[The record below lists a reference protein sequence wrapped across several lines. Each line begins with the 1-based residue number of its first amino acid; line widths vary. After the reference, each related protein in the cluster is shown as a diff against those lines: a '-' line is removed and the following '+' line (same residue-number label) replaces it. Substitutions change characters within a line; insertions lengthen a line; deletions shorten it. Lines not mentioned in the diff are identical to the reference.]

1 MKQKIAVKP
10 EAGDL
15 NDLVD
20 RTLDDF
26 QQCYKVEIERT
37 LHPVPTAP
45 LDAEQ
50 LQSVLNNLLL
60 NANEATGGKGT
71 IQVATSS
78 ADHHVAFAVTDN
90 GSGMSRQFIDKMLFR
105 PFSSTKKRGMG
116 IGLFHCKMI
125 VEAHRGKIEVESEE
139 GKGTTFRVILPI

>member
-1 MKQKIAVKP
+1 VKA

-15 NDLVD
+15 NELVD
-20 RTLDDF
+20 RALEDF
-26 QQCYKVEIERT
+26 QSCYKVAIERN
-37 LHPVPTAP
+37 LQPVPLAAI
-45 LDAEQ
+45 DSEQ
-50 LQSVLNNLLL
+50 LQSVINNLLL
-60 NANEATGGKGT
+60 NANEATGGQGM

-78 ADHHVAFAVTDN
+78 MDHQIIVAVTDN

-125 VEAHRGKIEVESEE
+125 VEAHKGRIEVDSEE